1 MSAWL
6 IEDIDTGLVD
16 GFYNSFAMAADVKDY
31 FQKEFPDSRF
41 ILREQI
47 NARRLH
53 DCELITESDW
63 FRRAKQS

>member
-1 MSAWL
+1 VSTWL

-16 GFYNSFAMAADVKDY
+16 GFYSSFAMAADVKDY

-63 FRRAKQS
+63 FRSAKQL

>member
-1 MSAWL
+1 MSTWL

-16 GFYNSFAMAADVKDY
+16 GFYSSFAMAADVKDY

-47 NARRLH
+47 NA
-53 DCELITESDW
+53 E
-63 FRRAKQS
+63 